1 MATRVLV
8 VDDHAGFRSFAQ
20 RLLSAAGFVVVG
32 EVGTGADAVAASER
46 LRPDA
51 VLLDVQLPDLDG
63 FEVARRLAQQPDA
76 PDVVL
81 TSARSLSDLG
91 VERLDGAGVR
101 AQAMTPEG
109 ELVADLSGPA
119 LTAALS
125 A

>member
-1 MATRVLV
+1 MVTRVLV
-8 VDDHAGFRSFAQ
+8 VDDHAGFRSFAHQ
-20 RLLSAAGFVVVG
+20 LLSASGFVVVG
-32 EVGTGADAVAASER
+32 EVGNGADAIAASEW

-81 TSARSLSDLG
+81 TSARSLSDFG

-101 AQAMTPEG
+101 G
-109 ELVADLSGPA
+109 FVAKSDLSGPA
-119 LTAALS
+119 LTAVLS

>member
-32 EVGTGADAVAASER
+32 EVGNGADAVAASER

-101 AQAMTPEG
+101 G
-109 ELVADLSGPA
+109 FVAKSDLSGPA

>member
-32 EVGTGADAVAASER
+32 EVGNGADAVAASER

-63 FEVARRLAQQPDA
+63 FEVARG
-76 PDVVL
+76 
-81 TSARSLSDLG
+81 SLSSQTRPTLSSLPPGASATSGSRDWTARACGDLWPSPTSPD
-91 VERLDGAGVR
+91 RL
-101 AQAMTPEG
+101 
-109 ELVADLSGPA
+109 
-119 LTAALS
+119 
-125 A
+125 

>member
-1 MATRVLV
+1 MTTRASDGL
-8 VDDHAGFRSFAQ
+8 RSGCSS
-20 RLLSAAGFVVVG
+20 RRVRGGRGGGHRSGR
-32 EVGTGADAVAASER
+32 VAASER

-101 AQAMTPEG
+101 G
-109 ELVADLSGPA
+109 FVAKSDLSGPA

>member
-1 MATRVLV
+1 VLV
-8 VDDHAGFRSFAQ
+8 VDDHAGFRSFAH

-32 EVGTGADAVAASER
+32 EVGNGADAVAASER

-63 FEVARRLAQQPDA
+63 FEVARLLARQQDA

-81 TSARSLSDLG
+81 TSARSLSDFG
-91 VERLDGAGVR
+91 VERLDGTCARGF
-101 AQAMTPEG
+101 
-109 ELVADLSGPA
+109 VAKSDLSG
-119 LTAALS
+119 AALIAVLS

>member
-8 VDDHAGFRSFAQ
+8 VDDHAGFRSFAR

-32 EVGTGADAVAASER
+32 EVGTGADAVATSER

-63 FEVARRLAQQPDA
+63 FEVARRLAQQRDP

-81 TSARSLSDLG
+81 TSARNIRDYGVDTLG
-91 VERLDGAGVR
+91 VGVR
-101 AQAMTPEG
+101 G
-109 ELVADLSGPA
+109 FVAKSDLSGPA
-119 LTAALS
+119 LAAALS
-125 A
+125 GPPR

>member
-8 VDDHAGFRSFAQ
+8 VDDHAGFRSFAR

-32 EVGTGADAVAASER
+32 EVGSGEDAVAASER

-63 FEVARRLAQQPDA
+63 FEVARRLARQPDA

-81 TSARSLSDLG
+81 TSARSLRDYGVDTLG
-91 VERLDGAGVR
+91 VGVR
-101 AQAMTPEG
+101 G
-109 ELVADLSGPA
+109 FVAKSDLSGPA

-125 A
+125 GPPQ